1 MLNTQ
6 NSDTIIPATAWFSTG
21 KRVPYDLIKK
31 QIIKDKA
38 GTRSPDTLHIY
49 KSIIKDQSQGATP
62 VWASFLPG
70 WPDGSYGWA
79 KVDHLLANENIGHRL
94 YFDYVGHGAS
104 DKPVDYPYSTFE
116 RADMVEAIWQSEGI
130 TSTYIYAFDYSSIV
144 TLELLARQQDRL
156 EAGEKQ
162 ITQIEGVVLINGGLY
177 AEGHTHPLMTTPILK
192 SWLGGFIT
200 SLAQRYKPVF
210 AEITK
215 SLWSTDF
222 HVTQNE
228 IDELYNVIGQR
239 NGIYSMSKSAGFLKD
254 HVQNPDRL
262 NLTHLYRNSR
272 GSVSFHIIGSEQD
285 PFEGKQAILA
295 QERLGAEGLDV
306 RIIPGGH
313 LSTSEQPE
321 YLAQIIKDV
330 SQKAKA
336 SAGSETLTTP
346 VAGAGAGAVQ

>member
-1 MLNTQ
+1 MQNTQ
-6 NSDTIIPATAWFSTG
+6 ITNTVIPANAWFSTG
-21 KRVPYDLIKK
+21 KRVPYNLKTK
-31 QIIKDKA
+31 QIIKGKA
-38 GTRSPDTLHIY
+38 GINSPDTLHIY
-49 KSIIKDQSQGATP
+49 KSVVKDQSQGTTP

-104 DKPVDYPYSTFE
+104 DKPVNYPYSTFE

-130 TSTYIYAFDYSSIV
+130 KSTYIYSFDYSSIV

-156 EAGEKQ
+156 EAGKKLA
-162 ITQIEGVVLINGGLY
+162 TKIEGVVLINGGLY
-177 AEGHTHPLMTTPILK
+177 ADGHTHPLMTTPVLK

-215 SLWSTDF
+215 SLWSKDF
-222 HVTQNE
+222 DVTQNE
-228 IDELYNVIGQR
+228 IDELYKVIGQR

-254 HVQNPDRL
+254 HLQNPDRL
-262 NLTHLYRNSR
+262 NLTRLYRNAR
-272 GSVSFHIIGSEQD
+272 GSVSFHIVGSAQD
-285 PFEGKQAILA
+285 PFEGKQAKLA
-295 QERLGAEGLDV
+295 QERLGDEGLDV
-306 RIIPGGH
+306 RILPGGH
-313 LSTSEQPE
+313 LSTSEHPE

-330 SQKAKA
+330 APKAKPA
-336 SAGSETLTTP
+336 PTLVTTTSP
-346 VAGAGAGAVQ
+346 VAGAVQ